1 MKKKKIQEQICLPL
15 LEIKSFDELRCHA
28 KTEEQERGVTAK
40 KELWWLGMDTF
51 IPSLMCG
58 LWVTA
63 AQCVDYRLSIIVITS
78 GSDENER
85 DESDPCQAF
94 SHVDL

>member
-1 MKKKKIQEQICLPL
+1 MSCKNWG
-15 LEIKSFDELRCHA
+15 A
-28 KTEEQERGVTAK
+28 GTGEQERGIAAK

-51 IPSLMCG
+51 IPFFMCG

-63 AQCVDYRLSIIVITS
+63 AQCIDYKLSIIVITS
-78 GSDENER
+78 GLDENER

-94 SHVDL
+94 SDVDL

>member
-1 MKKKKIQEQICLPL
+1 MQEQIFFPP

-28 KTEEQERGVTAK
+28 KTDKNKGVTAK